1 MTYIVLFFGIAGW
14 ASSWE
19 RISRILHIILGSTIG
34 VCLFGFYQSLEGGFT
49 GLFFRL
55 YPRMEAVYEAQG
67 GWHGRITSILFHYN
81 SLAGYLNTVAPLA
94 LGVAG
99 LWKKTRR
106 LRLGVG
112 SLD

>member
-94 LGVAG
+94 LGVAVFVKNPG
-99 LWKKTRR
+99 LRV
-106 LRLGVG
+106 LRFVVLV
-112 SLD
+112 